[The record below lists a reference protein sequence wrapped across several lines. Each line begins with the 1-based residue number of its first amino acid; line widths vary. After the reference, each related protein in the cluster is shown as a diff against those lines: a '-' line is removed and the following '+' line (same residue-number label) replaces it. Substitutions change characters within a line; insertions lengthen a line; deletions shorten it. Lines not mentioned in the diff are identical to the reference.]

1 MTQTGFKKKFLKFRF
16 GLKARITLYER
27 LAAFLENNTPIVDT
41 LIRIQMRYKEN
52 KDYRADI
59 LADWLV
65 ILKKGSSFADAVQ
78 SWVPA
83 SEHMLIA
90 AGERGQNLI
99 QGLQEAT
106 VMSTAS
112 KNIKSAIIAGLAMP
126 AFLLVLLGFMLAR
139 FQTDM
144 APIFKSLLPV
154 TSWSSSGQTL
164 DTLSS
169 FIVNYWWMV
178 LIGFVVFG
186 VSSGLS
192 LGRWSGKGRSIA
204 DRFPPWSIYRTAQAS
219 SFMIG
224 LASLMKAGVAG
235 FDALRSM
242 HKTASPWMQ
251 SHLEKMMSTMR
262 LGGPHSGKALNT
274 GLLDK
279 ETAGDVEDYSQLGQF
294 QDAVYL
300 LGSRTMKE
308 SVEKINARMAVLRT
322 VLLILVAVS
331 IGWIYST
338 IYGLQTMIASSMNA
352 GG

>member
-1 MTQTGFKKKFLKFRF
+1 
-16 GLKARITLYER
+16 
-27 LAAFLENNTPIVDT
+27 
-41 LIRIQMRYKEN
+41 
-52 KDYRADI
+52 
-59 LADWLV
+59 
-65 ILKKGSSFADAVQ
+65 
-78 SWVPA
+78 
-83 SEHMLIA
+83 
-90 AGERGQNLI
+90 
-99 QGLQEAT
+99 
-106 VMSTAS
+106 
-112 KNIKSAIIAGLAMP
+112 MP
-126 AFLLVLLGFMLAR
+126 AFLLMLLGFMLAR

-164 DTLSS
+164 DALSS

-178 LIGFVVFG
+178 LIGFAVFG
-186 VSSGLS
+186 IASGIS
-192 LGRWSGKGRSIA
+192 LGRWRGRGRKIA
-204 DRFPPWSIYRTAQAS
+204 DKFPPWSIYRTAQAS

-224 LASLMKAGVAG
+224 LSSLMRAGVAG

-242 HKTASPWMQ
+242 HKTASPWMK
-251 SHLEKMMSTMR
+251 SHLEKMMGTMR

-294 QDAVYL
+294 EDAIYL

-308 SVEKINARMAVLRT
+308 SVDKINARMAVLRT
-322 VLLILVAVS
+322 ILLILVAVS

-338 IYGLQTMIASSMNA
+338 IYGLQTTIASSMNA